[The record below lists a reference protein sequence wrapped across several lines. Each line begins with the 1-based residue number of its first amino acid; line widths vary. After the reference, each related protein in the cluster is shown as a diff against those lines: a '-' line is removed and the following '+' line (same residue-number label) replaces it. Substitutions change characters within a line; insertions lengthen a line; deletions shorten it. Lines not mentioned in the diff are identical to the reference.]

1 MLLRLLNMYIIEIYW
16 FHRNVL
22 KSYKEEVSFVKEDII
37 LHYGIVKTVGFLN
50 SFQAKDDLLTIA

>member
-1 MLLRLLNMYIIEIYW
+1 MYIIEIYW